1 MNAALKIFLS
11 MSFSGSLLILALLLG
26 KRFLKDKISRQ
37 WQYYIWLIVLLR
49 LLLPFG
55 PEVSLMG
62 KAYQAVDQAI
72 SQTVPLPPQ
81 QNAPGDNLAPAVG
94 AEQHNEPVNSP
105 ADDITTAH
113 QFQDIGVLLIN
124 HIWLVW
130 LVAALGL
137 LIRKITIYQGFVRYI
152 KAGLTPVSDIQRLN
166 ELSIV
171 AEQLGIKK
179 PIELCVNPLVS
190 SPLLIG
196 FFHPCVVLP
205 SADIPEKDF
214 RYIVLHE
221 LTHYK
226 RGDMFY
232 KWLVQVTVCL
242 HWFNPL
248 VHLMSREITKACEFS
263 CDEAVLA
270 KMETGNAQDYGKT
283 LLDAMAA
290 VGRYKENLGA
300 VTLSENKQLLK
311 ERLGAIMKFKEP
323 SKAVKILTIMLTLF
337 LAVGASFVGVYTAGT
352 AQAAPLPNTPLDT
365 TGRPSLSLNVS
376 SAAVNVLAA
385 TDNKISAEYNSDVYT
400 VEINEQGN
408 DWRVSVSCKTKTNTN
423 DETIK
428 LYIPDVDYGDVNLS
442 ADSGHLTCDL
452 IRSGNI
458 VGNFNMASVFLTL
471 PEGFAGKVD
480 ATANSGYFQLISQ
493 DDFKN
498 TTTTI
503 TDNGNWGEIY
513 WPKNFKE
520 SGNLATFTEGT
531 GANVI
536 QVTRKGSGAMGIYT
550 SDAFDTSN
558 FPDGWKDLWQDE
570 WQGKPWEDDW
580 WQNTWQEDD
589 TPNNPAV
596 SGKQPENADTV
607 STDIERY
614 YEADSLPL
622 FEITFPRL
630 DENTQKKWLEK
641 FYADGDFAFFS
652 VAVRRLDT
660 NSALFADFAEKAY
673 ADEETAFFSTLT
685 DCMDEAELELWLDR
699 ALDDGNWAFQS
710 MLFNRLDLDD
720 EFDELEAKR
729 EKEWA
734 EAQMAEYEAAGVTM
748 VDEKTYYYQGQLVN
762 IFLDIRKEGSFYT
775 LNMNPAGTVN
785 IKITRDADDNITGV
799 AYMTE
804 AEVTELLEDMSDGED
819 DWQKT
824 AGGRIWYPQI
834 IPVNYETMADGEII
848 WLGEYTL
855 SEGDRIWYAV
865 SAETGNGLQVG
876 FAKPGDADLNTTY
889 YSVANL
895 RQEGDTL
902 KCTSSF
908 TFRSPVKPGTYK
920 LFLRA
925 TDGALGNVKGSISI
939 GFVAEAS

>member
-1 MNAALKIFLS
+1 MKAALKIFLS

-72 SQTVPLPPQ
+72 SQAAPLPLQQQPS
-81 QNAPGDNLAPAVG
+81 QNAPGGNFIPAVG
-94 AEQHNEPVNSP
+94 TEQRSEPVNSP

-113 QFQDIGVLLIN
+113 QLRDIGVLLIN

-137 LIRKITIYQGFVRYI
+137 LIRKITIYQGFARYI

-263 CDEAVLA
+263 CDEAVLT
-270 KMETGNAQDYGKT
+270 KLGSGSAQKYGKT
-283 LLDAMAA
+283 LLNAMAA

-311 ERLGAIMKFKEP
+311 ERINAIMNFKKKSMAMRLLTGALTLCMMLGA
-323 SKAVKILTIMLTLF
+323 A
-337 LAVGASFVGVYTAGT
+337 FVGVYPVAAAVDHTAGKP
-352 AQAAPLPNTPLDT
+352 QAVVNKTP
-365 TGRPSLSLNVS
+365 
-376 SAAVNVLAA
+376 A
-385 TDNKISAEYNSDVYT
+385 
-400 VEINEQGN
+400 QGN
-408 DWRVSVSCKTKTNTN
+408 TSASSK
-423 DETIK
+423 
-428 LYIPDVDYGDVNLS
+428 DY
-442 ADSGHLTCDL
+442 
-452 IRSGNI
+452 
-458 VGNFNMASVFLTL
+458 
-471 PEGFAGKVD
+471 
-480 ATANSGYFQLISQ
+480 ATQA
-493 DDFKN
+493 
-498 TTTTI
+498 
-503 TDNGNWGEIY
+503 
-513 WPKNFKE
+513 
-520 SGNLATFTEGT
+520 
-531 GANVI
+531 
-536 QVTRKGSGAMGIYT
+536 
-550 SDAFDTSN
+550 
-558 FPDGWKDLWQDE
+558 
-570 WQGKPWEDDW
+570 
-580 WQNTWQEDD
+580 
-589 TPNNPAV
+589 
-596 SGKQPENADTV
+596 
-607 STDIERY
+607 ERY

-630 DENTQKKWLEK
+630 DEDTQKKWLEK

-699 ALDDGNWAFQS
+699 ALEDGNWAFQS
-710 MLFNRLDLDD
+710 MLYNKLNRGE
-720 EFDELEAKR
+720 EFDELKEKQ

-734 EAQMAEYEAAGVTM
+734 EAQAAEYRAVGVTM
-748 VDEKTYYYQGQLVN
+748 DGKDYYYQGQLVN
-762 IFLDIRKEGSFYT
+762 IFLDIRPNKSVYT
-775 LNMNPAGTVN
+775 LNMNPKGTVN
-785 IKITRDADDNITGV
+785 IKIVRDTNSKITGV
-799 AYMTE
+799 TYMTE
-804 AEVTELLEDMSDGED
+804 AEVIELLGDMD
-819 DWQKT
+819 DPDDKTGVEIIPVDFKTVT
-824 AGGRIWYPQI
+824 AGGTIF
-834 IPVNYETMADGEII
+834 
-848 WLGEYTL
+848 LGEYTL
-855 SEGDRIWYAV
+855 SDGDEILYDI
-865 SAETGNGLQVG
+865 SAKTGNRMKVF
-876 FAKPGDADLNTTY
+876 FAKDEQKDVSY
-889 YSVANL
+889 WSVNNL
-895 RQEGDTL
+895 RQPGEPLECIAD
-902 KCTSSF
+902 F
-908 TFRSPVKPGTYK
+908 TVGPPATKPGTYQ
-920 LFLRA
+920 LYLQA
-925 TDGALGNVKGSISI
+925 PDGALGTVRGSVSI
-939 GFVAEAS
+939 VSADAS